1 MCGCAGIELKLSPVI
16 ITMPHYKA
24 SRISKNHKRL
34 KTKKSGGNENRKKE
48 PAKVTPQVGFVFDH
62 KSVYGTLNFGFIHLH
77 AMTLHHYGLDLNM
90 IAYINYVERI
100 FYDQAY
106 NEKNLQ
112 IIMKKYDIPENHPNY
127 IEFTTSKT
135 LLVGETTEGEP
146 VFLAENGWFYTVD
159 YTTMLPNYT
168 TRPMKSAADPADDMN
183 PILPDSIFSQV
194 YEFVPE
200 NEYVIPGVQK
210 LIGNTVSNIK
220 NGKVP
225 QIHEI
230 FNDTDFQE
238 TTNQKDAQYD
248 LYRLGLTD
256 DQKNVLAQHHFNYQ
270 IIKDLNY
277 DLSLDPNNPEKYKYR
292 HNERLGFFE
301 FERMKRPFQ
310 KYRSNAPTRFFAN
323 LFGSDKYD
331 GDSRLANDAFKR
343 SLLVG
348 FAGPY
353 EQDTYKKDGED
364 CEVWRPVY
372 LTPNGWFNDGTAIYS
387 PDYHSIAITAKM
399 MVDNGMAD
407 IINNKPHSFLTGK
420 MAYCFSYGGNTM
432 SSINFNRQHNFYIM
446 DSLSRTGTIATGA
459 YRIILYTMTFF
470 ISGIFALIP
479 TAIWYLGPITT
490 KMFGGKKTRKRKHKL
505 NTRKKRR
512 LLYKCTKMMNKLP
525 IKNS

>member
-1 MCGCAGIELKLSPVI
+1 
-16 ITMPHYKA
+16 
-24 SRISKNHKRL
+24 
-34 KTKKSGGNENRKKE
+34 
-48 PAKVTPQVGFVFDH
+48 
-62 KSVYGTLNFGFIHLH
+62 
-77 AMTLHHYGLDLNM
+77 
-90 IAYINYVERI
+90 
-100 FYDQAY
+100 
-106 NEKNLQ
+106 
-112 IIMKKYDIPENHPNY
+112 
-127 IEFTTSKT
+127 
-135 LLVGETTEGEP
+135 
-146 VFLAENGWFYTVD
+146 
-159 YTTMLPNYT
+159 
-168 TRPMKSAADPADDMN
+168 
-183 PILPDSIFSQV
+183 
-194 YEFVPE
+194 
-200 NEYVIPGVQK
+200 
-210 LIGNTVSNIK
+210 
-220 NGKVP
+220 
-225 QIHEI
+225 
-230 FNDTDFQE
+230 
-238 TTNQKDAQYD
+238 
-248 LYRLGLTD
+248 
-256 DQKNVLAQHHFNYQ
+256 
-270 IIKDLNY
+270 
-277 DLSLDPNNPEKYKYR
+277 
-292 HNERLGFFE
+292 
-301 FERMKRPFQ
+301 MKRPVQ

-505 NTRKKRR
+505 NTRKKRQ
-512 LLYKCTKMMNKLP
+512 LLYKCKK
-525 IKNS
+525 

>member
-1 MCGCAGIELKLSPVI
+1 
-16 ITMPHYKA
+16 MPHYKA

-62 KSVYGTLNFGFIHLH
+62 KNVYGTLNLGFTHGH

-112 IIMKKYDIPENHPNY
+112 IIMKKYDIQENHPNY
-127 IEFTTSKT
+127 VWFTTSKT

-146 VFLAENGWFYTVD
+146 VFLATDEWFYTIYYIF
-159 YTTMLPNYT
+159 YTIDKHKMLPNYK
-168 TRPMKSAADPADDMN
+168 TRPMKSASNPDNNMN
-183 PILPDSIFSQV
+183 PILQDSIFSQV

-220 NGKVP
+220 DGKVS
-225 QIHEI
+225 QLHEI
-230 FNDTDFQE
+230 FNNTDLYE
-238 TTNQKDAQYD
+238 ATNQKDAQYD

-270 IIKDLNY
+270 IIKDLNN

-310 KYRSNAPTRFFAN
+310 KYRSNAPISFFAN

-331 GDSRLANDAFKR
+331 GDSRLSNDAFKR

-353 EQDTYKKDGED
+353 KQDTYTKNGEE

-387 PDYHSIAITAKM
+387 PDYHSVAITEKM

-407 IINNKPHSFLTGK
+407 IINKKPHSFLTGK

-432 SSINFNRQHNFYIM
+432 SSIYFNRQHNFYIM
-446 DSLSRTGTIATGA
+446 DFSSKMGTIVIGA
-459 YRIILYTMTFF
+459 LRITLYAVTVYF
-470 ISGIFALIP
+470 SGIFALIP
-479 TAIWYLGPITT
+479 TAIGYLGPITF
-490 KMFGGKKTRKRKHKL
+490 KIFGGKKTRKRKHKF